1 MAGGLELLLAGSMRI
16 FGIAKR
22 RPSAKVAGSAISL
35 ALDTRQTVG
44 DALGLL
50 HSRRFSCAPTISG
63 LPLRADA
70 GTWVGFV
77 AFGPEAVSLEL
88 SKFFRSTTERRHAIS
103 LVRIVAIA
111 LYPLIQGSESGSRV
125 RLVCPFHD
133 TKMFPTRNGGGMLS
147 AAG

>member
-22 RPSAKVAGSAISL
+22 RPSAEVAGSAISL

-111 LYPLIQGSESGSRV
+111 L
-125 RLVCPFHD
+125 
-133 TKMFPTRNGGGMLS
+133 
-147 AAG
+147 

>member
-16 FGIAKR
+16 FGIER
-22 RPSAKVAGSAISL
+22 RPSAEVAGSAISL

-50 HSRRFSCAPTISG
+50 HSPRFSCAPTISG

-111 LYPLIQGSESGSRV
+111 LYPLIQASESGSRV